1 MKSPYSA
8 GILLSLLACA
18 VAQEPPK
25 TETNFPPLEK
35 VTEGYEKVISS
46 IEAEPPFYTVWRRQ
60 RDQQLLAELPKD
72 FGRQRHYFALTV
84 AGGEEF
90 AGLQAGEAYVYWR
103 QYDKKLALIEPSME
117 VRSTGDDQSKASV
130 KRLFTDKVLLEI
142 PIVTMVPK
150 GGPVIDLD
158 ALLVDHAEKFF
169 GARAKGL
176 KKDLTSIKTAKAFPE
191 NIEIGLEVPSADG
204 QIRTWHYSISLI
216 PESKE
221 YKPRIADE
229 RIGYFTTTFADYGKF
244 REDETAVRY
253 INRWQLQ
260 KADSS
265 LKLSPP
271 KEPLVFY
278 IEHTTPIRYRRWVR
292 EGILM
297 WNKAFERVGL
307 IDAIEVRQQDAATK
321 SHMEKDPE
329 DVRYNFVR
337 WLSNGVGV
345 AIGPSRV
352 DPNTGQILDAD
363 IILADGWIRHY
374 WSQYNEVIGNIALEG
389 YSPETLAWLQMNPRW
404 DPRVRLA
411 PPAERD
417 ALIQARVTSPLP
429 PLGGHALADAKGQLL
444 GAHELSGLGHRFSQK
459 NGLCMA
465 ANCKSHGI
473 AMLEM
478 LRLAEVT
485 EAATA
490 SETPTPA
497 PADSEEAKKKA
508 EEEKKKKEAQNAE
521 QMIDGIP
528 ESFVGPLLADLVAHE
543 VGHTLGLRHNFKAS
557 SVYTVEEINSPKV
570 KGNKPFTGSVMDY
583 IPVNIN
589 VATGEI
595 QGDYGMIGVG
605 PYDLWAI
612 EFGYTSQEDLKPI
625 LARSTEPE
633 LIFGT
638 DEDTWGPDPYARRY
652 DFGKNPLVYA
662 QNQMRLVAKNRAA
675 ILDKFVKDGESW
687 ARARR
692 GYELTLQAQVTAVTM
707 MANWVG
713 GTFVYRDKKNGANSR
728 DPLEPVP
735 AAAQR
740 EALQF
745 VVHNTFDE
753 ASYGLTPELLRHLTI
768 EKWWDNSAM
777 PSTLMENP
785 AWPVHDRILGIQAAV
800 LTMLMRPETLERVY
814 DNEARIPADQE
825 ALTIPELL
833 DTLRASIWGDLQSE
847 SQKHNGTFTARQP
860 MISSLRRN
868 LQQEYIDR
876 LIDLTQPKSGLSIG
890 EKPVQDLAAVQL
902 RELVAEIDKVRDL
915 PGLDPYTK
923 AHLAETALRI
933 TKALEANFVVNL
945 GRR

>member
-1 MKSPYSA
+1 MKSPKIA
-8 GILLSLLACA
+8 GILIAIAACA
-18 VAQEPPK
+18 TAQEAPK
-25 TETNFPPLEK
+25 PEGNFPPLEK
-35 VTEGYEKVISS
+35 VTEGYEKVVSS
-46 IEAEPPFYTVWRRQ
+46 IESEPPFYTLWRRQ

-72 FGRQRHYFALTV
+72 FGKQRHYFALTV
-84 AGGEEF
+84 AGGDEL

-130 KRLFTDKVLLEI
+130 KRLFTDKVLLEV
-142 PIVTMVPK
+142 PILTVVPK

-158 ALLVDHAEKFF
+158 SLLVDHCDKFF
-169 GARAKGL
+169 GSRAKGL
-176 KKDLTSIKTAKAFPE
+176 RRDLTTIRTAKSFPE
-191 NIEIGLEVPSADG
+191 NVEIGLEVPSSDG
-204 QIRTWHYSISLI
+204 QLRTWHYSISLI
-216 PESKE
+216 PENKD
-221 YKPRIADE
+221 YKARVADD
-229 RIGYFTTTFADYGKF
+229 RVGYFTTTFVDFGKF
-244 REDETAVRY
+244 REDETSVRY
-253 INRWQLQ
+253 INRWHLQ
-260 KADSS
+260 KADPS

-271 KEPLVFY
+271 KQPLVFY

-297 WNKAFERVGL
+297 WNKAFEKVGL

-337 WLSNGVGV
+337 WLSNGVGI

-374 WSQYNEVIGNIALEG
+374 WTQYNEIIGNIALEG
-389 YSPETLAWLQMNPRW
+389 YSPETLAWLQLNPRW

-417 ALIQARVTSPLP
+417 AILKARELTPPP
-429 PLGGHALADAKGQLL
+429 PLGGHPLAGAREQIL
-444 GAHELSGLGHRFSQK
+444 GAQELSGLGHRFSQK

-478 LRLAEVT
+478 LRLTDAAEVS
-485 EAATA
+485 AN
-490 SETPTPA
+490 PA
-497 PADSEEAKKKA
+497 VS
-508 EEEKKKKEAQNAE
+508 AE

-557 SVYTVEEINSPKV
+557 SVYTVEEINSAKL
-570 KGNKPFTGSVMDY
+570 KGTKPFTGSVMDY

-589 VATGEI
+589 VATGEV

-633 LIFGT
+633 LVFGT

-652 DFGKNPLVYA
+652 DFGKNPLAYA

-675 ILDKFVKDGESW
+675 ILDKFVKEGESW

-692 GYELTLQAQVTAVTM
+692 GYELTLKAQVTSVTM

-713 GTFVYRDKKNGANSR
+713 GTFVYRDKKTGQASR
-728 DPLEPVP
+728 APLEPVP

-745 VVHNTFDE
+745 VVRHTFDE
-753 ASYGLTPELLRHLTI
+753 ASYGLTPDLLRHLTI

-777 PSTLMENP
+777 PSSVMENP
-785 AWPVHDRILGIQAAV
+785 AWPVHDRILGIQSAV
-800 LTMLMRPETLERVY
+800 LTSLMRPEMLERIY
-814 DNEARIPADQE
+814 DNEARIPPTQE

-833 DTLRASIWGDLQSE
+833 DTLRASIWGNLQTE
-847 SQKHNGTFTARQP
+847 SQKNNGQFTARQP
-860 MISSLRRN
+860 MLSSLRRN
-868 LQQEYIDR
+868 LQQEYVDR

-902 RELVAEIDKVRDL
+902 RDLVAEIDKVRDL

-945 GRR
+945 GTR

>member
-1 MKSPYSA
+1 LA
-8 GILLSLLACA
+8 ACA
-18 VAQEPPK
+18 LAQEPPK
-25 TETNFPPLEK
+25 EAPKPESVFPPLEK
-35 VTEGYEKVISS
+35 VTEGYEKVVSS
-46 IEAEPPFYTVWRRQ
+46 METEAPFYALWRRNK
-60 RDQQLLAELPKD
+60 DQQLLAELPKD
-72 FGRQRHYFALTV
+72 FARQRHYFALTV
-84 AGGEEF
+84 AGGDQF

-103 QYDKKLALIEPSME
+103 QYDKKLALIEPSLE
-117 VRSTGDDQSKASV
+117 VRSSGDDQSKASV
-130 KRLFTDKVLLEI
+130 KRLFTDKVILEI

-158 ALLVDHAEKFF
+158 ALLIDNADKFF
-169 GARAKGL
+169 GGRAKGL
-176 KKDLTSIKTAKAFPE
+176 KKDLMSIKTAKAFPE
-191 NIEIGLEVPSADG
+191 NLEIGLEVPGPDG
-204 QIRTWHYSISLI
+204 VLRTWHYSISLI
-216 PESKE
+216 PENKD
-221 YKPRIADE
+221 YKPRVADE
-229 RIGYFTTTFADYGKF
+229 RIGYFTTSFADYGKF
-244 REDETAVRY
+244 RENETSVRY
-253 INRWQLQ
+253 INRWNLQ
-260 KADSS
+260 KADPT

-271 KEPLVFY
+271 KQPLVFY

-321 SHMEKDPE
+321 AHMEKDPE

-337 WLSNGVGV
+337 WLSNGVGL

-352 DPNTGQILDAD
+352 DPTTGQILDAD
-363 IILADGWIRHY
+363 VILADGWIRHY
-374 WSQYNEVIGNIALEG
+374 WSQYNEVLGTIALEG
-389 YSPETLAWLQMNPRW
+389 YSPETLAWLQVNPRW

-417 ALIQARVTSPLP
+417 AMLRQRASSPLP
-429 PLGGHALADAKGQLL
+429 ALGGHALGEASSQVL
-444 GAHELSGLGHRFSQK
+444 GEHEYSGLTNRFSQK

-465 ANCKSHGI
+465 ANCKSHGM

-478 LRLAEVT
+478 LRAAEFT
-485 EAATA
+485 EAN
-490 SETPTPA
+490 PA
-497 PADSEEAKKKA
+497 PAPEAPADPADPEAAKKKA
-508 EEEKKKKEAQNAE
+508 EEEKKKAEQAE

-557 SVYTVEEINSPKV
+557 SVYTVEEINSSRT
-570 KGNKPFTGSVMDY
+570 KGNRPFTGSVMDY

-612 EFGYTSQEDLKPI
+612 EFGYTSNEDLKPI
-625 LARSTEPE
+625 LARSAEPE
-633 LIFGT
+633 LVFGT

-662 QNQMRLVAKNRAA
+662 QNQMRLVMKNRAA
-675 ILDKFVKDGESW
+675 ILDKFVKDGDSW

-692 GYELTLQAQVTAVTM
+692 GYELTLQAQVGSVTM
-707 MANWVG
+707 MANWIG
-713 GTFVYRDKKNGANSR
+713 GTFVFRDKKGGSNGRA
-728 DPLEPVP
+728 PLEPVP
-735 AAAQR
+735 AKAQR
-740 EALQF
+740 EALEF
-745 VVHNTFDE
+745 VVRNTFDE

-768 EKWWDNSAM
+768 DKWWDTAGQE
-777 PSTLMENP
+777 STIMENP

-800 LTMLMRPETLERVY
+800 LTSLMRPETLERIY
-814 DNEARIPADQE
+814 DNEARIPANEE

-833 DTLRASIWGDLQSE
+833 DTLRGAIWGDLITE
-847 SQKHNGTFTARQP
+847 SQRNNGKFTARQP
-860 MISSLRRN
+860 MLSSLRRN
-868 LQQEYIDR
+868 VQQEYIER

-915 PGLDPYTK
+915 PGLDPYSK
-923 AHLAETALRI
+923 AHLAETSTRI
-933 TKALEANFVVNL
+933 SKALEASYVVNL
-945 GRR
+945 GRRS

>member
-1 MKSPYSA
+1 MKPPKIA
-8 GILLSLLACA
+8 GTLIAIAACA
-18 VAQEPPK
+18 TAQEAPK
-25 TETNFPPLEK
+25 PEGNFPPLEK
-35 VTEGYEKVISS
+35 VTEGYEKVVSS
-46 IEAEPPFYTVWRRQ
+46 IESEPPFYTLWRRQ

-72 FGRQRHYFALTV
+72 FGKQRHYFALTV
-84 AGGEEF
+84 AGGDEL

-130 KRLFTDKVLLEI
+130 KRLFTDKVLLEV
-142 PIVTMVPK
+142 PILTVVPK

-158 ALLVDHAEKFF
+158 SLLVDHCDKFF
-169 GARAKGL
+169 GSRAKGL
-176 KKDLTSIKTAKAFPE
+176 RRDLTTIRTAKSFPE
-191 NIEIGLEVPSADG
+191 NVEIGLEVPSSDG
-204 QIRTWHYSISLI
+204 QLRTWHYSISLI
-216 PESKE
+216 PENKD
-221 YKPRIADE
+221 YKARVADD
-229 RIGYFTTTFADYGKF
+229 RVGYFTTTFVDFGKF

-253 INRWQLQ
+253 INRWHLQ
-260 KADSS
+260 KADPS

-271 KEPLVFY
+271 KQPLVFY

-297 WNKAFERVGL
+297 WNKAFEKVGL

-337 WLSNGVGV
+337 WLSNGVGI

-374 WSQYNEVIGNIALEG
+374 WTQYNEIIGNIALEG
-389 YSPETLAWLQMNPRW
+389 YSPETLAWLQLNPRW

-417 ALIQARVTSPLP
+417 AILKARELTPPP
-429 PLGGHALADAKGQLL
+429 PLGGHPLAGAREQIL
-444 GAHELSGLGHRFSQK
+444 GAQELSGLGHRFSQK

-478 LRLAEVT
+478 LRLTDAAEVS
-485 EAATA
+485 AN
-490 SETPTPA
+490 PA
-497 PADSEEAKKKA
+497 VS
-508 EEEKKKKEAQNAE
+508 AE

-557 SVYTVEEINSPKV
+557 SVYTVEEINSAKL
-570 KGNKPFTGSVMDY
+570 KGTKPFTGSVMDY

-589 VATGEI
+589 VATGEV

-633 LIFGT
+633 LVFGT
-638 DEDTWGPDPYARRY
+638 DEDTWGPDPFARRY
-652 DFGKNPLVYA
+652 DFGKNPLAYA

-675 ILDKFVKDGESW
+675 ILDKFVKEGESW

-692 GYELTLQAQVTAVTM
+692 GYELTLKAQVSSVTM

-713 GTFVYRDKKNGANSR
+713 GTFVYRDKKTGQASR
-728 DPLEPVP
+728 APLEPVP

-745 VVHNTFDE
+745 VVRHTFDE
-753 ASYGLTPELLRHLTI
+753 ASYGLTPDLLRHLTI

-777 PSTLMENP
+777 PSSVMENP
-785 AWPVHDRILGIQAAV
+785 AWPVHDRILGIQSAV
-800 LTMLMRPETLERVY
+800 LTSLMRPETLERIY
-814 DNEARIPADQE
+814 DNEARIPPTQE

-833 DTLRASIWGDLQSE
+833 DTLHASIWGNLQTE
-847 SQKHNGTFTARQP
+847 SQKNNGQFTARQP
-860 MISSLRRN
+860 MLSSLRRN
-868 LQQEYIDR
+868 LQQEYVDR

-902 RELVAEIDKVRDL
+902 RDLVAEIEKVRDL

-945 GRR
+945 GTR

>member
-1 MKSPYSA
+1 MKFPQIA
-8 GILLSLLACA
+8 GILILLAA
-18 VAQEPPK
+18 RTQAQDAPK
-25 TETNFPPLEK
+25 PEGNFPPLEK
-35 VTEGYEKVISS
+35 VTEGYEKVVSS
-46 IEAEPPFYTVWRRQ
+46 IDAEAPFYTVWRRQ

-72 FGRQRHYFALTV
+72 FARQRHYFALTV
-84 AGGEEF
+84 AGGDEM

-117 VRSTGDDQSKASV
+117 IRSTGDDQSKASV

-142 PIVTMVPK
+142 PILTVVPK

-158 ALLVDHAEKFF
+158 SLLVDQSDKFF
-169 GARAKGL
+169 GSRARGL
-176 KKDLTSIKTAKAFPE
+176 RKDLTTIKTAKAFPE
-191 NIEIGLEVPSADG
+191 NIEIGLEVPGSDG
-204 QIRTWHYSISLI
+204 RLRTWHYSISLI
-216 PESKE
+216 PENKD
-221 YKPRIADE
+221 YKPRIADD
-229 RIGYFTTTFADYGKF
+229 RVGYFTTSFADFGKF
-244 REDETAVRY
+244 RAEETTVRF
-253 INRWQLQ
+253 INRWHLQ
-260 KADSS
+260 KADPS

-271 KEPLVFY
+271 KQPLVFY

-297 WNKAFERVGL
+297 WNQAFERVGL

-329 DVRYNFVR
+329 DVRYNFIR
-337 WLSNGVGV
+337 WLSNGVGI

-363 IILADGWIRHY
+363 VILADGWIRHY
-374 WSQYNEVIGNIALEG
+374 WTQYNEVIGTIALEG
-389 YSPETLAWLQMNPRW
+389 YSPETLAWLQLNPRW
-404 DPRVRLA
+404 DPRIRLA
-411 PPAERD
+411 APAERD
-417 ALIQARVTSPLP
+417 ALLKNRADSPLP
-429 PLGGHALADAKGQLL
+429 PLGGHPLADAKTQLL
-444 GAHELSGLGHRFSQK
+444 GEHELAGLGHRFSQK

-473 AMLEM
+473 ALLEM
-478 LRLAEVT
+478 LRLAE
-485 EAATA
+485 AA
-490 SETPTPA
+490 EA
-497 PADSEEAKKKA
+497 PATPPAT
-508 EEEKKKKEAQNAE
+508 EEEKKKAEARNAE

-557 SVYTVEEINSPKV
+557 SVYTVEEINSAKL

-605 PYDLWAI
+605 PYDFWAI
-612 EFGYTSQEDLKPI
+612 EFGYTHQEDLKPI

-633 LIFGT
+633 LTFGT

-662 QNQMRLVAKNRAA
+662 QNQMRLVARNRATL
-675 ILDKFVKDGESW
+675 LDKFVKDGESW

-692 GYELTLQAQVTAVTM
+692 GYELTLQAQVTSVQM

-713 GTFVYRDKKNGANSR
+713 GTFVYRDKKQAQAGRA
-728 DPLEPVP
+728 PLEPVS

-745 VVHNTFDE
+745 VVRHSFDE
-753 ASYGLTPELLRHLTI
+753 SSFGLTPELLRHLTI

-777 PSTLMENP
+777 PSSLTENP
-785 AWPVHDRILGIQAAV
+785 AWPVHDRILGIQSAV
-800 LTMLMRPETLERVY
+800 LTSLMRPQTLERIY
-814 DNEARIPADQE
+814 DNEARTPADQD

-833 DTLRASIWGDLQSE
+833 DTLRAAIWGNLQTG
-847 SQKHNGTFTARQP
+847 SQKNNGKFTARQP
-860 MISSLRRN
+860 MLSSLRRN
-868 LQQEYIDR
+868 LQQEYVDR

-890 EKPVQDLAAVQL
+890 EKPIQDLAAVQL

-923 AHLAETALRI
+923 AHLAETGLRI

-945 GRR
+945 GNR